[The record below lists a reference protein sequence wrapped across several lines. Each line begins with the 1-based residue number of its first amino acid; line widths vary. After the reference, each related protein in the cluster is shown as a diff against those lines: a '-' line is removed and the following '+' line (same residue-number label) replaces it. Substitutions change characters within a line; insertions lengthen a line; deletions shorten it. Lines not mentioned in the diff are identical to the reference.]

1 MRICPICHRTYEDD
15 TLVFCLDDGTRL
27 SAAYDPH
34 ATPARATD
42 PERTAIVP
50 PESPRP
56 RSTIPS
62 PPLTYSQNQRAQ
74 VPGKRNGRVWMA
86 LSGVS
91 VLAVFGLIVVAGFFA
106 WQARDNSN
114 PEPARVRSTPPTDT
128 SDPAN
133 TNRRAAPAP
142 TANPELDWLDGVWS
156 GEGYQTDTKTTWV
169 VRLTA
174 RDRTYSIDYP
184 DIPCRG
190 KWDLIDKNSRE
201 ATFTEVI
208 AQGTDRCG
216 NNGHVMVEKVSASE
230 ISCRFTHA
238 GSRAVIATV
247 VLSKKA
253 E

>member
-1 MRICPICHRTYEDD
+1 MRICPICNRTYEDD

-27 SAAYDPH
+27 SAAYARTLDP
-34 ATPARATD
+34 D
-42 PERTAIVP
+42 RTAILPDGIP
-50 PESPRP
+50 PTEPSPLPP

-62 PPLTYSQNQRAQ
+62 SLPATYQSE
-74 VPGKRNGRVWMA
+74 KRGGHAWIIVGS
-86 LSGVS
+86 LL
-91 VLAVFGLIVVAGFFA
+91 VLALIGLIFVAGFFV

-114 PEPARVRSTPPTDT
+114 PEPSRARSATPTDA

-133 TNRRAAPAP
+133 TNRRAEPKP
-142 TANPELDWLDGVWS
+142 TDNPELEWLDGVWS
-156 GEGYQTDTKTTWV
+156 GEGYQTDTKTTWA

-174 RDRTYSIDYP
+174 RDETYSIDYP
-184 DIPCRG
+184 DIPCQG

-208 AQGTDRCG
+208 THGTDRCE
-216 NNGHVMVEKVSASE
+216 NNSHVMVEKVSATE

-238 GSRAVIATV
+238 GTRAVIATV